1 MRLVLK
7 TILMS
12 IAILLIISPVI
23 NISEALE
30 PYFNREFRKEP
41 PTGNELKLISMDIP
55 QTRATSENVKYW
67 ATIRYDAGFK
77 PGIRRACFNF
87 SGDRESC
94 VDVEAKD
101 VTSKYFRVPIH
112 IPVGSKRV
120 DCYAEYT
127 RDGKISRT
135 NVITYYFIILKD
147 PEE

>member
-1 MRLVLK
+1 MVTRVVLK
-7 TILMS
+7 IILMS
-12 IAILLIISPVI
+12 TAILLIISPRI
-23 NISEALE
+23 TEALE
-30 PYFNREFRKEP
+30 PYFNWEFRKEP
-41 PTGNELKLISMDIP
+41 PTGNELKLISLDIP
-55 QTRATSENVKYW
+55 QTRTTSADVKYW
-67 ATIRYDAGFK
+67 ATIRFDAGFK
-77 PGIRRACFNF
+77 PQIRRTCFNF
-87 SGDRESC
+87 SGSRESC

-135 NVITYYFIILKD
+135 NVITYYLIILKE

>member
-1 MRLVLK
+1 MRLALK
-7 TILMS
+7 TILIS
-12 IAILLIISPVI
+12 ITILIIIYLMV
-23 NISEALE
+23 NITEALE
-30 PYFNREFRKEP
+30 PYFNSEFRKEP
-41 PTGNELKLISMDIP
+41 PTGKELKLISMDIP

-77 PGIRRACFNF
+77 PEIRKTCFNF
-87 SGDRESC
+87 SGHNESC
-94 VDVEAKD
+94 VDVETKN

-112 IPVGSKRV
+112 IPAGSKRV

-147 PEE
+147 SEE